1 MVITIFKY
9 CIRYYAKLTVMKN
22 FLFAILATIIVSG
35 SSLAQNSVLSSGNW
49 YKISTTTNGIHKI
62 SYTDL
67 QSYGINPNLIDPRDI
82 KIYGNGGGMLEQIN
96 SAPKTNDLEEIAI
109 KIIGESDG
117 IFNTTDY
124 ILFYGQAP
132 DKWNY
137 DYSLQTYSHE
147 KNLYSDN
154 TFYFIT
160 VGTTNGKRIATQN
173 SSVSPVTITSTKYD
187 NLIFH
192 ELDNVNLIQ
201 SGRMWFG
208 EIFGTQLSYAYNYN
222 ISNLDLSS
230 TAIINTFVAAR
241 SPIASQVDVNSNG
254 NTSTIPIINVN
265 TTCYSCR
272 YANLGSSSL
281 TFTPSSTNIPL
292 TLTYNQ
298 PDTASIAWLDYFELI
313 TRNNLSKNNNQM
325 IFRDKGNI
333 GAGNTTKFQANN
345 TLSSEFV
352 WEVTKHNSVVEQNKT
367 FTAGTTEFILST
379 DSLREFVIFD
389 LTNLLSPTFISQ
401 IANQNLHGISS
412 TDMVIVT
419 HPNFVAEANTLA
431 NFHLTNDGINT
442 EVVTTEQIYN
452 EFSSGAQDITAIN
465 DFMEYLYNQANS
477 SLKYLLLFGDGS
489 YDYKNR
495 ISPNTNYVPTYQSEN
510 SIDIIGSLT
519 SDDYYGL
526 LDSNEGTWVGT
537 EYMDISIGRLPIK
550 NTQEANDI
558 VNKIIDYKTNT
569 TSFDTWRKAITFI
582 GDDEDN
588 NVHMTQADF
597 LSDVVETSSCQ
608 HIIEKIYLDEYLQ
621 VVNGPQQSYP
631 EVEEKIVN
639 SFRRGSLI
647 MNYTGHGGNEQL
659 AFENIL
665 DTNSLDT
672 LNNSNYPLLILA
684 TSESSRFD
692 NPAFTSFGEQFL
704 LKPNAG
710 SIASFSTTRLVFSAP
725 NFSLNLDVYNNIFNK
740 INGKYKSIGEVFKE
754 VKNLNASN
762 PNNRNFT
769 LLGDPT
775 LTLNFPEF
783 VVNATHPDTLQ
794 SSSSNTITGQIEDD
808 SFVLQNWFTGDLIVF
823 IQGSKD
829 TIITLA
835 NDGGSPFVF
844 YDRRDT
850 IYYDTIPV
858 VNGLF
863 SYNINLNTVPIH
875 MTGNA
880 KINYYAFNG
889 TTDASGCND
898 SIYINDV
905 MTSINDYS
913 STEINATI
921 YPNPSSSTVTISL
934 DDINDDYN
942 FTLYNNI
949 GQVVMNRAIV
959 GNEFSFSVQEFNNG
973 IYYYQITGNA
983 DKFKSGKLIVQ
994 H

>member
-1 MVITIFKY
+1 
-9 CIRYYAKLTVMKN
+9 MKN
-22 FLFAILATIIVSG
+22 FFFAIIAAIIVS
-35 SSLAQNSVLSSGNW
+35 SSSFAQNSVLSSGNW
-49 YKISTTTNGIHKI
+49 YKISTASDGIYKI
-62 SYTDL
+62 SYSDL
-67 QSYGINPNLIDPRDI
+67 QSYGINPSLIDPRDI
-82 KIYGNGGGMLEQIN
+82 KIYGNGGGMLEQVN
-96 SAPKTNDLEEIAI
+96 NAPKTIDLKEIAI
-109 KIIGESDG
+109 KVVGESDG

-124 ILFYGQAP
+124 ILFYGQSP
-132 DKWNY
+132 NKWNY
-137 DYSLQTYSHE
+137 NYSLQTYSHE

-154 TFYFIT
+154 TYYFIT
-160 VGTTNGKRIATQN
+160 VGTTNGKRIITQN
-173 SSVSPVTITSTKYD
+173 SSVSPVTFTSTKYD

-201 SGRMWFG
+201 SGRMWLG
-208 EIFGTQLSYAYNYN
+208 ELFDTQLSYTFNFN
-222 ISNLDLSS
+222 ISNLDLGSS
-230 TAIINTFVAAR
+230 ATINTSVVGR
-241 SPIASQVDVNSNG
+241 SPINSQMDVNSNG
-254 NTSTIPIINVN
+254 SISTIPLLSVN
-265 TTCYSCR
+265 MTSYTAR
-272 YANLGSSSL
+272 YANLGSSSG
-281 TFTPSSTNIPL
+281 TFTPISTNIPL

-298 PDTASIAWLDYFELI
+298 PDTASIAWLDFFELI
-313 TRNNLSKNNNQM
+313 TRNNSSKNNNQM

-333 GAGNTTKFQANN
+333 GVGNITKFQVNN
-345 TLSSEFV
+345 TLSSDFV
-352 WEVTKHNSVVEQNKT
+352 WEITKHNNVAEQNKT
-367 FTAGTTEFILST
+367 FTTGTTEFTLST

-389 LTNLLSPTFISQ
+389 LTNLLSPTFVSQ
-401 IANQNLHGISS
+401 VNNQNLHAITSP
-412 TDMVIVT
+412 DMVIVS
-419 HPNFVAEANTLA
+419 HPNFVTEANVLA
-431 NFHLTNDGINT
+431 NFHLTNDGITT
-442 EVVTTEQIYN
+442 EVVTTEEIYN
-452 EFSSGAQDITAIN
+452 EFSSGAQDITSIN
-465 DFMEYLYNQANS
+465 NFMEYLYNQTNS

-495 ISPNTNYVPTYQSEN
+495 ITPNTNYVPTYQSEN

-526 LDSNEGTWVGT
+526 LDSNEGAWVGT

-569 TSFDTWRKAITFI
+569 TSFDAWRKAITFI
-582 GDDEDN
+582 GDDDDN

-621 VVNGPQQSYP
+621 VVSGPQQSYP
-631 EVEEKIVN
+631 EVEQKIVN

-647 MNYTGHGGNEQL
+647 MNYTGHGGNDQL
-659 AFENIL
+659 AHENIL

-684 TSESSRFD
+684 TSESSRYD

-710 SIASFSTTRLVFSAP
+710 SIASFSTTRLVFSNP
-725 NFSLNLDVYNNIFNK
+725 NFTLNLSVYNNIFNK

-754 VKNLNASN
+754 VKNLNAN
-762 PNNRNFT
+762 VLNNRNFT
-769 LLGDPT
+769 LLGDPA

-783 VVNATHPDTLQ
+783 VVNAVHPDTLQ
-794 SSSSNTITGQIEDD
+794 SSSSNTVTGQIEDD

-863 SYNINLNTVPIH
+863 SYNINLNTVPVH

-905 MTSINDYS
+905 MTSIDNYS
-913 STEINATI
+913 TTEINATI
-921 YPNPSSSTVTISL
+921 YPNPSSSAVTISL
-934 DDINDDYN
+934 DDVNDNYN
-942 FTLYNNI
+942 FTIYNNI
-949 GQVVMNRAIV
+949 GQVVMSKVIIENRL
-959 GNEFSFSVQEFNNG
+959 SFSVQDFNNG
-973 IYYYQITGNA
+973 IYYYQITNSSN
-983 DKFKSGKLIVQ
+983 KIKSGKLIVQ